1 MENVPRINPVI
12 STYKVKKVLILTYVL
27 TPSSVSKNPTVY
39 LICEIHFLYVFNEE
53 LGAKA
58 LDYYNFFFNLFA
70 ECFVDH

>member
-12 STYKVKKVLILTYVL
+12 STQVKKVLILTYVL
-27 TPSSVSKNPTVY
+27 TPSSVSKNPTAY

-58 LDYYNFFFNLFA
+58 LDYY
-70 ECFVDH
+70 